1 MPKIHHKLN
10 KLPGMS
16 LIELLVAIAIGS
28 ILMVGLLT
36 VFSNSSRSHRELEKS
51 SQLIENGR
59 YAIDL
64 LYEDL
69 RHSGYYGHFFDLGTP
84 PSTLPN
90 PCETGSAADL
100 LAATAMPIQGYKAA
114 SLTARP
120 DI

>member
-1 MPKIHHKLN
+1 MQKIHPKLN
-10 KLPGMS
+10 KQPGMS

-90 PCETGSAADL
+90 P
-100 LAATAMPIQGYKAA
+100 P
-114 SLTARP
+114 
-120 DI
+120 